1 MMEDINI
8 ILADDHRLVLDGIGS
23 MLQETPYKVLEMFA
37 DGQDAAAWLETNNE
51 RVQMVITDISMPVM
65 TGIGLCKIIKSHYPH
80 ISVIM
85 LSMYSSAAAIEEAL
99 NAEAD
104 GFILKNADKS
114 EFLQA
119 LHKVRG
125 GGTYFSE
132 GIVPFLYKQIVS
144 EKKKEEELSA
154 LTAREKEI
162 LAMIAQEHTSDEIAA
177 KLFISK
183 KTVDNHRTNMLQKT
197 NSRSTIG
204 LVKFAIRNGIV
215 RT

>member
-1 MMEDINI
+1 MEETNI
-8 ILADDHRLVLDGIGS
+8 ILADDHRLVLDGISS
-23 MLQETPYKVLEMFA
+23 MLQQTPYRVLEMFA

-65 TGIGLCKIIKSHYPH
+65 TGIGLCKIIKSRYPH
-80 ISVIM
+80 ISVII
-85 LSMYSSAAAIEEAL
+85 LSMYSSAAAIDEAL

-119 LHKVRG
+119 LHKVRA

-132 GIVPFLYKQIVS
+132 EIIPFLYKQIVA
-144 EKKKEEELSA
+144 EKKKEEELAA
-154 LTAREKEI
+154 LTSREKEI
-162 LAMIAQEHTSDEIAA
+162 LEMIAQELTSDEIAA

-197 NSRSTIG
+197 GSRSTIG